1 MNKKSFPQFNRLYA
15 SEGVLFVLFQNNS
28 VSSNSEINKP
38 VKMVV
43 DVKVENV
50 DYFGHTSDQESDV
63 STDVVE
69 SSDDSDSFRIDCSN
83 RWEMVNC
90 SNCDCSNPVF

>member
-1 MNKKSFPQFNRLYA
+1 M
-15 SEGVLFVLFQNNS
+15 
-28 VSSNSEINKP
+28 IKP

-50 DYFGHTSDQESDV
+50 DYFGQTSDQESDV
-63 STDVVE
+63 SSDDVE

-83 RWEMVNC
+83 R
-90 SNCDCSNPVF
+90 

>member
-1 MNKKSFPQFNRLYA
+1 MDF
-15 SEGVLFVLFQNNS
+15 FQINS
-28 VSSNSEINKP
+28 VNSNSEMIKP

-50 DYFGHTSDQESDV
+50 DYFGQTSDQESDV
-63 STDVVE
+63 SSDDVE

-83 RWEMVNC
+83 R
-90 SNCDCSNPVF
+90 

>member
-1 MNKKSFPQFNRLYA
+1 M
-15 SEGVLFVLFQNNS
+15 
-28 VSSNSEINKP
+28 NKP

-63 STDVVE
+63 SSDEIE

-83 RWEMVNC
+83 R
-90 SNCDCSNPVF
+90 